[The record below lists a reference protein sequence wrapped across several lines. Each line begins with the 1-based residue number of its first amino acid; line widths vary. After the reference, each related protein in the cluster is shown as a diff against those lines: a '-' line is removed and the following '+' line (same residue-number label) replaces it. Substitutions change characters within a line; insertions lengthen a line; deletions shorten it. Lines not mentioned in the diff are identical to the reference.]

1 MAKFETGKRTGKVLK
16 KTQGKKSS
24 TISFAKRSDI
34 KGMSTK
40 NKLKFGSRIRSQSGG
55 AIKKIISRI
64 KSKK

>member
-1 MAKFETGKRTGKVLK
+1 MAKFETGKLTGKVLK

-40 NKLKFGSRIRSQSGG
+40 NKLKFGSRLRAQSGG
-55 AIKKIISRI
+55 AIKRIASRL
-64 KSKK
+64 KKK